1 MSVSA
6 HTQQLVSEKDL
17 HLAVASHL
25 QSFANNASSTATI
38 MMTCEEL
45 SALQQAAALIHRV
58 ISAAAAAAT
67 TPTTTAPLLPLPSD
81 DTLAKRWSTLRR
93 LSVKNLELE
102 TQVKNLQRELNELRT
117 KIGDEGD
124 DNNTT
129 TGGAGSAGGGLRRR
143 AKPLLALIP
152 EPTPLCTLSGHRDTL
167 TAVVLHPSE
176 PLLYS
181 VSEDGTLRCW
191 DLDTAASSSSS
202 SLLQTVR
209 PHTDAIHA
217 LSLSSNQQQTRTT
230 TAAGML
236 WLATGSA
243 DCNIRLIDV
252 SSQNM
257 IVGATLRGHEDSVTC
272 LRWLPRST
280 TGGASIAASAASP
293 STTSNSSL
301 TAWWLWSGS
310 RDGELRQ
317 WDPQKGVTVCTV
329 RNPGG
334 WVRAL
339 DIGTT
344 PSSST
349 ANVLTVA
356 ATVGGDQALSLWDG
370 FGRNAQQPSVTS
382 TVSHLHDNVVQAI
395 ALSLFSSDLTLLNAF
410 GSDEEKLHVTQW
422 QAEEEHRQKQT
433 KRPLTVVVDG
443 VEISAM
449 TSAAGDD
456 QVNSGSSG
464 TVVPWTPHFVATGG
478 RDKKIVISHCSSGRV
493 VLQYRVHENWV
504 RALSFT
510 PSGKHL
516 LSAGDDGNLMVLDLA
531 GSDRVVRKIAAHA
544 HFVTCMHLL
553 ENGKMLVTG
562 GADGLLKL
570 WTCL

>member
-1 MSVSA
+1 MRVKKKKKMSV
-6 HTQQLVSEKDL
+6 
-17 HLAVASHL
+17 
-25 QSFANNASSTATI
+25 
-38 MMTCEEL
+38 
-45 SALQQAAALIHRV
+45 LQQAAGLIHRV
-58 ISAAAAAAT
+58 ISAAATAAAT
-67 TPTTTAPLLPLPSD
+67 TPPAMTALLPLPSD

-102 TQVKNLQRELNELRT
+102 TQVKSLQRELNELRT
-117 KIGDEGD
+117 KIGDDGD
-124 DNNTT
+124 DNNNTT
-129 TGGAGSAGGGLRRR
+129 TGGAGNAGGGLRRR

-176 PLLYS
+176 SLLYS

-217 LSLSSNQQQTRTT
+217 LSLSSNQQQNRAN

-272 LRWLPRST
+272 LRWLPRSI
-280 TGGASIAASAASP
+280 TGGASIAASTP
-293 STTSNSSL
+293 SQTTTTSNSSL

-344 PSSST
+344 PSVSSSSSS

-356 ATVGGDQALSLWDG
+356 ATIGGDQALSLWDG
-370 FGRNAQQPSVTS
+370 FGRNAQQPSVAS

-395 ALSLFSSDLTLLNAF
+395 ALSLFSSDLTLLNVF
-410 GSDEEKLHVTQW
+410 GSDEEKLHVKQW
-422 QAEEEHRQKQT
+422 QAEEQYLQKQT
-433 KRPLTVVVDG
+433 KRPLTVVVNG

-449 TSAAGDD
+449 TSATAED
-456 QVNSGSSG
+456 QVNSGSTG